1 MPYSEFSGIDVGREV
16 SVGVYGVDSGQII
29 RLWNAGAERILGY
42 VGREAMGRPCHQVL
56 CASPSEGLP
65 PVCQRGCPFMRLA
78 GQGRI
83 PPPLRTRLLAAS
95 GQRIRVTLAPL
106 IAPTAEGRMVLLH
119 VFHELPEAELGD
131 AAGDGR
137 LFDITP
143 DGVAA
148 AAPAGAAALTGREL
162 EALRLMAAGMTNGEI
177 AENLIL
183 SYHTVRNH
191 VSSIRNKLQA
201 RNRQQAAIIAG
212 DLGLI

>member
-1 MPYSEFSGIDVGREV
+1 
-16 SVGVYGVDSGQII
+16 
-29 RLWNAGAERILGY
+29 
-42 VGREAMGRPCHQVL
+42 
-56 CASPSEGLP
+56 
-65 PVCQRGCPFMRLA
+65 
-78 GQGRI
+78 
-83 PPPLRTRLLAAS
+83 
-95 GQRIRVTLAPL
+95 
-106 IAPTAEGRMVLLH
+106 MVLLH
-119 VFHELPEAELGD
+119 VFHELPEAELG

-148 AAPAGAAALTGREL
+148 PPAGAAALTGREL

-191 VSSIRNKLQA
+191 VSSIRDKLQA

>member
-1 MPYSEFSGIDVGREV
+1 
-16 SVGVYGVDSGQII
+16 
-29 RLWNAGAERILGY
+29 
-42 VGREAMGRPCHQVL
+42 
-56 CASPSEGLP
+56 
-65 PVCQRGCPFMRLA
+65 MRLA

-95 GQRIRVTLAPL
+95 GQRIRVTLAPM
-106 IAPTAEGRMVLLH
+106 IAPTAAGRMVLLH
-119 VFHELPEAELGD
+119 VFHELSEAELGD

-143 DGVAA
+143 DAVAA
-148 AAPAGAAALTGREL
+148 APTGAAALTGREL
-162 EALRLMAAGMTNGEI
+162 EVLRLMAAGMTNGEI

-191 VSSIRNKLQA
+191 VSSIRDKLQA
-201 RNRQQAAIIAG
+201 RNRQQATIIAR